1 MDPFTTILTFLLTVA
16 AVSLCLWLYFGT
28 WRSKEAYLDASG
40 SVAPE
45 YPYVTNSAFP
55 INSVDDY
62 EYNMVFQ
69 NEGDRAMTKSTRN
82 ALMNKY
88 PRDWSTMPPS
98 SELFQQGLAA
108 FHKKQE
114 GFEGQAATA
123 DPYAQLGGSV
133 PPDTQAA
140 EEKERQI
147 LQTYVP
153 QSPQSLTTYD
163 AADAKALVDRI
174 YGAKGLVAEMK
185 ETQPN
190 VFTIIGTRKKDEK
203 IVYEDEV
210 PADAPASNEAVPA
223 VGEGVI
229 QIPAAASMAPGQKQD
244 PFFDTDT
251 PSRQGKWDY
260 TKWTPGLERAFAP
273 TQPQTNWF

>member
-1 MDPFTTILTFLLTVA
+1 MDPFTTTLIFLLTVA
-16 AVSLCLWLYFGT
+16 ALSLCLWLYFGT
-28 WRSKEAYLDASG
+28 WRSKEGYLDPSG

-45 YPYVTNSAFP
+45 YPYVTNAAFP

-69 NEGDRAMTKSTRN
+69 NEGDRAMTKATRDT
-82 ALMNKY
+82 LMNKY

-108 FHKKQE
+108 FRESFTDAPQK
-114 GFEGQAATA
+114 G

-140 EEKERQI
+140 EENERQI

-153 QSPQSLTTYD
+153 QSQSLTTYD
-163 AADAKALVDRI
+163 AADAKMLVDRI
-174 YGAKGLVAEMK
+174 YGAKGLVADLK

-190 VFTIIGTRKKDEK
+190 VFTIVGTRKKDEK

-210 PADAPASNEAVPA
+210 DAPASTEAVPA
-223 VGEGVI
+223 AGEGVI
-229 QIPAAASMAPGQKQD
+229 QVPAAASTAPGVKQD